1 MHFRMMAFK
10 LGKLLKKHYTHN
22 EEEESIMKQS
32 NQPQDE
38 AEIRNKLDEDG
49 DSLMEKKKI
58 LSGVDIEPQADA
70 WAAKPSPVAFD
81 EADTTSKK

>member
-1 MHFRMMAFK
+1 M
-10 LGKLLKKHYTHN
+10 TQN
-22 EEEESIMKQS
+22 

-58 LSGVDIEPQADA
+58 MNGVDIEPQADD
-70 WAAKPSPVAFD
+70 WAAKPSPVAFN
-81 EADTTSKK
+81 ESKSSKE

>member
-1 MHFRMMAFK
+1 MM
-10 LGKLLKKHYTHN
+10 TQN
-22 EEEESIMKQS
+22 

-58 LSGVDIEPQADA
+58 LSGVDIEPQADE
-70 WAAKPSPVAFD
+70 WAAKPSPVAFN
-81 EADTTSKK
+81 